1 MNQINIGSS
10 PFIASMQ
17 RIGMALA
24 GVGLLGLAAT
34 FALHG
39 QERFFADYLIGFWFF
54 AGISITMVFFSAL
67 QYLARAGWSASIRR
81 IAENFTGF
89 VPFILV
95 GFIPIIAQLFD
106 SHHSIYEW
114 AHASAATDVIIQ
126 KKAAY
131 LNPAFFAGR
140 LVLYGLLWFG
150 MMKFIVG
157 NSVKQDTAG
166 SDITPT
172 KKNWKRSAPWVLLYA
187 VTITFCS
194 FDLLMSLEPHW
205 FSTIWGVYSFAGHF
219 AAALAIIT
227 LMTIALRK
235 RGLLG
240 NYVTDEHYHDLGKL
254 MFAFSV
260 FWTYIAFS
268 QYFIIWYANLPE
280 ETIYFTFRQEG
291 GWEFFGIA
299 LVLLHFIAPFLILLR
314 QDVKRN
320 AKVLTLAAII
330 ILVSHFIDI
339 VWIVMPAVSKV
350 MAHASGGHPHP
361 HVMFGW
367 SEFTGLLFFGGVF
380 LFLTARNYQKR
391 SAVASNDPL
400 ISESLEYNT

>member
-10 PFIASMQ
+10 PLIASMQ
-17 RIGMALA
+17 RIGMVLA
-24 GVGLLGLAAT
+24 VVGLIGLGAT
-34 FALHG
+34 FAVYNA
-39 QERFFADYLIGFWFF
+39 QRFFADYLIGFWYF
-54 AGISITMVFFSAL
+54 AGISVTMVFFSAL

-89 VPFILV
+89 VPFILL

-106 SHHSIYEW
+106 SHSSIYEW
-114 AHASAATDVIIQ
+114 AHASAATDTILI
-126 KKAAY
+126 KKQAY

-150 MMKFIVG
+150 MMRFIVG
-157 NSVKQDTAG
+157 NSVKQDSAG

-172 KKNWKRSAPWVLLYA
+172 KKNWKRSAPMVLLYA
-187 VTITFCS
+187 ITITFCS

-219 AAALAIIT
+219 VAALAIIT
-227 LMTIALRK
+227 LMTVALHK

-240 NYVTDEHYHDLGKL
+240 NYITNEHFHDLGKL

-280 ETIYFTFRQEG
+280 ETIYFTFRTAG
-291 GWEFFGIA
+291 GWEYFGIA
-299 LVLLHFIAPFLILLR
+299 LILLHFIAPFAILLR

-320 AKVLTLAAII
+320 TKVLTFAAII
-330 ILVSHFIDI
+330 ILISHFVDL
-339 VWIVMPAVSKV
+339 VWIIMPAVSKV
-350 MAHASGGHPHP
+350 MAHTAGEHPHP

-367 SEFTGLLFFGGVF
+367 SEFTGMLFFGGIF
-380 LFLTARNYQKR
+380 LFLAARNYQKR
-391 SAVASNDPL
+391 SAVAANDPL
-400 ISESLEYNT
+400 IKESLEYTT